1 MRRLSLLLVMIVLA
15 SAPAAAQKRL
25 AFVDPVNL
33 AELRTECLTN
43 PNGYTYTDVTSN
55 TTLTLSQWYAAE
67 ADNIVAEILN
77 LARPGISVIRT
88 DVRTQEIREAIDI
101 TDLDS
106 VATGA
111 RLAWVQAFLA
121 SPEPTQLR
129 RWNGPRTTLLN
140 TQTMLNLLNSMVNTG
155 GSETRLRAIA
165 IRIGS
170 RAEQRWGCV
179 VDTAPGC
186 ENIVVQPFHVSMAR
200 QLP

>member
-1 MRRLSLLLVMIVLA
+1 MRRLSLLLVMLVLA

-77 LARPGISVIRT
+77 QARPGISVIRT

-101 TDLDS
+101 TDLDQ

-111 RLAWVQAFLA
+111 RLAWVQAFLG

-129 RWNGPRTTLLN
+129 RWNGARTTLLN
-140 TQTMLNLLNSMVNTG
+140 TQTMLNLLNSMGNTG

-165 IRIGS
+165 VRVGS

-186 ENIVVQPFHVSMAR
+186 ENIVVQPFHVAQSR
-200 QLP
+200 SLP